1 MSNIQSFKRGLEQA
15 LSRKL
20 KLQQSNVNAVP
31 ANAAPENAEPTTPIA
46 TKNPT
51 EEQYRTTLLSKARE
65 HYRQQQVDDNQS
77 SQTTI

>member
-20 KLQQSNVNAVP
+20 KLQQSNVNVVP
-31 ANAAPENAEPTTPIA
+31 ASAVPENAEPTTPTA

-51 EEQYRTTLLSKARE
+51 EEQYRTTLLSKVRK
-65 HYRQQQVDDNQS
+65 YYCRQQEESDSGNQ
-77 SQTTI
+77 Q